1 MKIPGPNVI
10 CSTSMM
16 QRRTSISGPPTQF
29 YCSLCCCLNTFTQ
42 PVEVGLVWCQWE
54 LGNKNWQLVMSLNDT
69 PTQRAEVRW
78 RHMRMIFVEEIS
90 IAAII
95 QCSYNQCSI
104 IYHHLIK
111 RKASPRKINTHSI
124 ANHSSKLLELILFLE
139 TKPSSFLSTNIFTG

>member
-1 MKIPGPNVI
+1 MVSIHPVSSTWLSTRPLFFVLPPPANSLHCMMKIPGPNVI

-42 PVEVGLVWCQWE
+42 PVGVGLVWCQWE

-104 IYHHLIK
+104 
-111 RKASPRKINTHSI
+111 SSI
-124 ANHSSKLLELILFLE
+124 ITLSKERLLRE
-139 TKPSSFLSTNIFTG
+139 K